1 MAVGENGLVVFW
13 CRSVFVGLTDLCFY
27 FNCYYLGQ
35 YRSNKI
41 PIYTF
46 LAIHLYPRIVYI

>member
-1 MAVGENGLVVFW
+1 MAVGENVLVVFW
-13 CRSVFVGLTDLCFY
+13 CRSVVVGLTDLCFY